1 MTHYP
6 GHLRAAFTDWI
17 DDGQPDSALVEVD
30 HEPTSWPARTMLG
43 RMCHCTDVMP
53 GEVCARLGMPTGST
67 YAAAAQRLLRERSA
81 AGA

>member
-30 HEPTSWPARTMLG
+30 HEPTELARADDARAHVPLHG
-43 RMCHCTDVMP
+43 RD
-53 GEVCARLGMPTGST
+53 AR
-67 YAAAAQRLLRERSA
+67 
-81 AGA
+81 